1 MTIITAK
8 LVSVYRNDS
17 LITQPSH
24 TQKTKLVF
32 SIAFKIRH
40 GKVFPGKSS
49 HDSRENTQNQSHGS
63 LDQAIHLHGVHRL
76 RPRATFLRLID
87 ARSFLKN
94 ESREDYSGGNS
105 NNGELLR
112 DIEELSKALYFQK
125 PHRRFCFT
133 LLMEDPNL
141 LGKPVFRI
149 RTRDL

>member
-87 ARSFLKN
+87 ARSFLVVLG
-94 ESREDYSGGNS
+94 EVCEGPMGQGG
-105 NNGELLR
+105 LR
-112 DIEELSKALYFQK
+112 FRVAEIQGL
-125 PHRRFCFT
+125 PRRTF
-133 LLMEDPNL
+133 
-141 LGKPVFRI
+141 GR
-149 RTRDL
+149 